1 MDYMLNRYDDEIK
14 NKAILLPHGYDKDF
28 YDRAK
33 KKQNSKYKIS
43 YLGHLDDIRT
53 PRNFL
58 KALCRLKTQK
68 KDLYNKLE
76 IEIYGDMSDK
86 DKVFLV
92 DNDLC
97 DAVKFKLPVKY
108 FDSLSVM
115 KNSDLLLLIDAN
127 LGAVIPNNIFYAAK
141 LADYIGSGSN
151 IFGITMLDGPS
162 ADIIKEIGGVVSSHS
177 VEDIY
182 NNLVMI
188 MENKIKIQN
197 KDSNKKY
204 DMKKISEKFDEKIEE
219 MREI

>member
-1 MDYMLNRYDDEIK
+1 
-14 NKAILLPHGYDKDF
+14 
-28 YDRAK
+28 
-33 KKQNSKYKIS
+33 
-43 YLGHLDDIRT
+43 
-53 PRNFL
+53 
-58 KALCRLKTQK
+58 
-68 KDLYNKLE
+68 
-76 IEIYGDMSDK
+76 MSDK

-97 DAVKFKLPVKY
+97 DVVKFKLPVKY
-108 FDSLSVM
+108 FESLSVM

-162 ADIIKEIGGVVSSHS
+162 ADIIREIGGVVSSHS

-188 MENKIKIQN
+188 MEGKIKIQN
-197 KDSNKKY
+197 KDLNKKY
-204 DMKKISEKFDEKIEE
+204 DMKNISEKFDKKIND
-219 MREI
+219 ILK

>member
-1 MDYMLNRYDDEIK
+1 
-14 NKAILLPHGYDKDF
+14 
-28 YDRAK
+28 
-33 KKQNSKYKIS
+33 
-43 YLGHLDDIRT
+43 
-53 PRNFL
+53 
-58 KALCRLKTQK
+58 
-68 KDLYNKLE
+68 
-76 IEIYGDMSDK
+76 
-86 DKVFLV
+86 
-92 DNDLC
+92 
-97 DAVKFKLPVKY
+97 
-108 FDSLSVM
+108 M